1 MKIEIFINKHNI
13 PNDMKRKLIRQG
25 GGKGLTVYL
34 PKKWIDERHL
44 GPGDEIN
51 IDELE
56 DNLILSTAVKEEKSS
71 VTLDIKGEHPM
82 TIRTIIA
89 NAYRS
94 GYDSIK
100 VKFKNKEQRQIIEDV
115 VSSNLLGFEVMG
127 EKDDFLIIESVAEPS
142 VEDFNAIFIKIL
154 QIVSVHLEFTIESL
168 KSNSVDLAK
177 NSDFASKT
185 MRYDNFCRRAIS
197 KKRLTEKKSMFYWS
211 FFATVVHVD
220 RRIDKFN
227 KDLSKTKPSKEV
239 ISFFTKARDMFNLL
253 KESYLKKDMDMIY
266 RIHTAQDSLLK
277 EGILLLKK
285 NSLLAYDILDIIRN
299 THLATSPLAGIIV

>member
-1 MKIEIFINKHNI
+1 
-13 PNDMKRKLIRQG
+13 
-25 GGKGLTVYL
+25 
-34 PKKWIDERHL
+34 
-44 GPGDEIN
+44 
-51 IDELE
+51 
-56 DNLILSTAVKEEKSS
+56 
-71 VTLDIKGEHPM
+71 
-82 TIRTIIA
+82 
-89 NAYRS
+89 
-94 GYDSIK
+94 
-100 VKFKNKEQRQIIEDV
+100 
-115 VSSNLLGFEVMG
+115 
-127 EKDDFLIIESVAEPS
+127 
-142 VEDFNAIFIKIL
+142 
-154 QIVSVHLEFTIESL
+154 
-168 KSNSVDLAK
+168 
-177 NSDFASKT
+177 
-185 MRYDNFCRRAIS
+185 
-197 KKRLTEKKSMFYWS
+197 MFYWS